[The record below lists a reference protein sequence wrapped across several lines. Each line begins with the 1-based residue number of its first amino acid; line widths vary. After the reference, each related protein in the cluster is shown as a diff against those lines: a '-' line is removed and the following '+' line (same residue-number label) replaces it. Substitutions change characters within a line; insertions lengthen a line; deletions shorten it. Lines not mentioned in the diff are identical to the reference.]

1 LAVGET
7 CRGLFALGE
16 VLGVLDLLLVGGTVI
31 AGAAVEEEA
40 PATKVSWRVNT

>member
-16 VLGVLDLLLVGGTVI
+16 VLGVLDLLLVGGTVS
-31 AGAAVEEEA
+31 AGAAVEEA
-40 PATKVSWRVNT
+40 LATKVSWRVNT